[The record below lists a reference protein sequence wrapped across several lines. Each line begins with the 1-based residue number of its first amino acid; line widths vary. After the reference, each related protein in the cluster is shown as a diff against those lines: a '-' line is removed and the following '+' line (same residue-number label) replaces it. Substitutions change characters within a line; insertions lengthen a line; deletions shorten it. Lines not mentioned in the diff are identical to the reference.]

1 MKIILASS
9 SPRRKALLGLVIPN
23 FEICPSEIEEKLVE
37 GLSPKDQAINLSYI
51 KAKDIFEKTSGDRI
65 IVGSDTIVTKNGK
78 IYGKPKNK
86 ESAKLMIRELIEN
99 DNVHSVITGL
109 TILIEENGKYEEY
122 KTYDE
127 TKIYL
132 KDMTD
137 PEIEKW
143 INTGK
148 AMDKAGAYAIQE
160 EFGVFVD
167 KMEGNYTTVVGLP
180 IHKVYDILKKYI
192 DI

>member
-1 MKIILASS
+1 M
-9 SPRRKALLGLVIPN
+9 
-23 FEICPSEIEEKLVE
+23 
-37 GLSPKDQAINLSYI
+37 I
-51 KAKDIFEKTSGDRI
+51 K
-65 IVGSDTIVTKNGK
+65 
-78 IYGKPKNK
+78 
-86 ESAKLMIRELIEN
+86 ELIEE
-99 DNVHSVITGL
+99 DRVHSVITGL
-109 TILIEENGKYEEY
+109 TILIEGNGKYEEY

-137 PEIEKW
+137 SEIEKW

-192 DI
+192 NI